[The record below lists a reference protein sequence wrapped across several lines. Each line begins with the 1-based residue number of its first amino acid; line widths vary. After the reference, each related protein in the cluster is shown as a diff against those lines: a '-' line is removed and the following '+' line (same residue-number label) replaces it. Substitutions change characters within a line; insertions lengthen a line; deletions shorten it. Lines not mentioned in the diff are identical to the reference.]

1 MTNSVY
7 TDQGQSSSILNEDYP
22 NDKIAAVA
30 EEEVQVSILDAGYL
44 SSIELKREKI
54 RKEYAQLFKFTDRT
68 REVDFISTN
77 NDLNKILPSIGEF
90 FKKEVSEGS
99 MMSLELMEE
108 ENDWKTL
115 FINIPIHDDADWARI
130 NRIVDSFYDNM
141 FDLFPTVM
149 EKLNIDLV
157 SHEF

>member
-1 MTNSVY
+1 MINSIY
-7 TDQGQSSSILNEDYP
+7 TKQGQSSSLLDEDYT
-22 NDKIAAVA
+22 NDKLAAVV
-30 EEEVQVSILDAGYL
+30 EEEVPVSILDSGYL

-54 RKEYAQLFKFTDRT
+54 RREYAQLFQFTDRT

-90 FKKEVSEGS
+90 FKKEVSKGS

-115 FINIPIHDDADWARI
+115 FINIPIRSGADWSGI
-130 NRIVDSFYDNM
+130 NEIVDSFYDNM

>member
-1 MTNSVY
+1 MINSIY
-7 TDQGQSSSILNEDYP
+7 TDQGQSSSALNEEYT
-22 NDKIAAVA
+22 NEKIDAVVD
-30 EEEVQVSILDAGYL
+30 EEVSILDAGYL

-54 RKEYAQLFKFTDRT
+54 RKEYTHLFDFTNRT
-68 REVDFISTN
+68 KEVDFISTN
-77 NDLNKILPSIGEF
+77 SDLNGVLPSIGEF
-90 FKKEVSEGS
+90 FKKEISDGS
-99 MMSLELMEE
+99 IMSLELMEE

-115 FINIPIHDDADWARI
+115 FINISIEEDADWSRI
-130 NRIVDSFYDNM
+130 NHIIDSFYDNM

>member
-1 MTNSVY
+1 MTNSIY
-7 TDQGQSSSILNEDYP
+7 TDQGQSSSMLNEDYT
-22 NDKIAAVA
+22 NDKIASVA
-30 EEEVQVSILDAGYL
+30 EEEVSVSVLDAGYL

-54 RKEYAQLFKFTDRT
+54 RKEYATLFKFTDRT

-77 NDLNKILPSIGEF
+77 NDLIDILPSIGEF
-90 FKKEVSEGS
+90 FKKEVSKGS

-115 FINIPIHDDADWARI
+115 FINIRINDDADWSGI
-130 NRIVDSFYDNM
+130 NQIVDSFYDNM